1 MIFNPKCYTLRFF
14 LHKYLTGKRFAET
27 MTTKQNEIF
36 NTMAKEKL
44 DEEELEQET
53 EEEEMKEEA
62 EEEEEEKEETEEEE
76 EEKKEVTEEEEEEK
90 KEETE
95 EEKEEKKEE
104 EILLTRITGG
114 LMWVLGSLQA
124 RQDRIQQMEQTRQKL

>member
-1 MIFNPKCYTLRFF
+1 
-14 LHKYLTGKRFAET
+14 
-27 MTTKQNEIF
+27 MT
-36 NTMAKEKL
+36 KEE
-44 DEEELEQET
+44 EEELDQET
-53 EEEEMKEEA
+53 

-76 EEKKEVTEEEEEEK
+76 KKEETEEEEK

-95 EEKEEKKEE
+95 EEMEEKKEE
-104 EILLTRITGG
+104 EHLLTRITGG

>member
-1 MIFNPKCYTLRFF
+1 
-14 LHKYLTGKRFAET
+14 

-36 NTMAKEKL
+36 NKMAKEKL
-44 DEEELEQET
+44 DEEESEQET
-53 EEEEMKEEA
+53 EEEQEGMKEDM
-62 EEEEEEKEETEEEE
+62 EEEE
-76 EEKKEVTEEEEEEK
+76 EEKKEEMEEEEEEK

-104 EILLTRITGG
+104 ENLLASITGG